1 MSYEDQ
7 NQGLAVVEPSALE
20 IAERTS
26 IDIQIATAKK
36 YPRSLAK
43 VKNAMLSL
51 ATLDEETAA
60 SCFYSLPARKGGDGK
75 PIQGASARMAEIA
88 LSSYGNIR
96 AGARIIGNDG
106 KVITA
111 QGVVHDLENN
121 VCVSTEVRR
130 RITNKYGQTFSED
143 MQVVA
148 GNAACSIVLRNAVF
162 KVVPFALVK
171 PIYEKA
177 KQLAIGDA
185 KSLVQRRAAAIE
197 YFVKMG
203 VPRERIFAALGV
215 GGVDDVTLA
224 HLETLTG
231 FRTAITDG
239 DSSVDEVFP
248 DPKKAEAAAT
258 AAGAKLASTIG
269 GAAPQAAATAETP
282 NANVQTPNAKGAS
295 AAAGE
300 PAQASAQQPAQPAT
314 AAEREAVIDEIKNLM
329 LDHGVSEA
337 AVFAYAKRAKLVPEG
352 VDELFALPTD
362 ALAKLRYA
370 VPSVLAAKKGGG
382 K

>member
-143 MQVVA
+143 MQVMA

-231 FRTAITDG
+231 FRTAISDG
-239 DSSVDEVFP
+239 DSTVDEVFP

-269 GAAPQAAATAETP
+269 GAKPPAQAAETP
-282 NANVQTPNAKGAS
+282 NANVQTPNAKGVS

-300 PAQASAQQPAQPAT
+300 PAQAAAQQPVT
-314 AAEREAVIDEIKNLM
+314 AVDREAVIDEIKNLL

-337 AVFAYAKRAKLVPEG
+337 ALFAYARRVKLVPEG

-362 ALAKLRYA
+362 TLAKLRYA
-370 VPSVLAAKKGGG
+370 VPSVLAAKKGG